1 MVNIPLI
8 IKKMAY
14 LIVKCEALGDQ
25 CECDAN
31 RTPMFMC
38 DSWYDL
44 RLPYAFDVYA
54 LKDDNTFELVKD
66 YETPMEWGMALYYWR
81 ISDDCEGV
89 KPTVIQ
95 KWNHRTRDEHVPK
108 KAKQAMIKGTD
119 IFDNLKSCGAISWC
133 KGKYY
138 YVYGEYQD
146 NFYSLGY

>member
-1 MVNIPLI
+1 MT
-8 IKKMAY
+8 Y

-25 CECDAN
+25 YECDAN

-38 DSWYDL
+38 DSWHDL

-66 YETPMEWGMALYYWR
+66 YETPMDWGMALYYWQ
-81 ISDDCEGV
+81 ISDDCQKME
-89 KPTVIQ
+89 PTIIQ
-95 KWNHRTRDEHVPK
+95 KWRYRTRDEHAPK

-119 IFDNLKSCGAISWC
+119 IFDDLNGSGAISWC